1 MVTSLRARLYAGRTG
16 HVTIVKAVLLAIL
29 RITEQL
35 LRISTMHTAATRHR
49 VCASHGGTISTL
61 NAGLYAIL
69 SIAPKLVAVATI
81 AALYAGLRGTTSQ
94 GVACSRIAILVAAI
108 IRLVALERA
117 WWLVAGILITSFV
130 IWHHVTDGFVGS

>member
-1 MVTSLRARLYAGRTG
+1 MHAG
-16 HVTIVKAVLLAIL
+16 
-29 RITEQL
+29 
-35 LRISTMHTAATRHR
+35 ATRHR
-49 VCASHGGTISTL
+49 VCAPHGGTISTL

-69 SIAPKLVAVATI
+69 SIAPKLVAVATV

-94 GVACSRIAILVAAI
+94 GVACSRAAILVAVI
-108 IRLVALERA
+108 IRVIALERA